1 VTGRWLIAEPASRG
15 GSPFCNL
22 YLTGIVD
29 VLGDLAEIAHIE
41 PLAAGGAFHVVFGCS
56 ASVGAALSMSLGAAL
71 GRGCH
76 IF

>member
-1 VTGRWLIAEPASRG
+1 LRSPPLAGAQ
-15 GSPFCNL
+15 PFCNL